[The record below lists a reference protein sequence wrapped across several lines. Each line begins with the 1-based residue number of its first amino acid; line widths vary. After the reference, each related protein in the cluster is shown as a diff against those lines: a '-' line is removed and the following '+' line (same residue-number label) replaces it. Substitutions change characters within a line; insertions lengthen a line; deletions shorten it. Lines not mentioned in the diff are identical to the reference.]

1 MAEYSAFEVLGPVM
15 VGPSSSH
22 TAGACRIA
30 NVARKICGERF
41 VKVEFYLHGS
51 FAYTYKGHGT
61 DRALVAGVM
70 GYSTDD
76 DRIRTSFEIA
86 QETGLNY
93 EIKTIDLGEKY
104 HPNSVKIVFH
114 YEDRQ
119 SEYVIGSSIGG
130 GAMVIVNI
138 NGIDVEFRGVYPT
151 LLLQYEDQRGIISYI
166 STLLM
171 GNHSNIE
178 SIITK
183 KNSLT
188 NVVTLTIEMD
198 KELSE
203 FVKSVILNSDQFIT
217 AKYVGV

>member
-30 NVARKICGERF
+30 NAARKICGEDF
-41 VKVEFYLHGS
+41 VKVEFHLHGS

-61 DRALVAGVM
+61 DRALVAGIM

-86 QETGLNY
+86 EEKGLNY
-93 EIKTIDLGEKY
+93 EIKTIDLGENY
-104 HPNSVKIVFH
+104 HPNSVKIVFY
-114 YEDRQ
+114 YENGE

-138 NGIDVEFRGVYPT
+138 NGIDVEFRGMYPT

-166 STLLM
+166 STLLT
-171 GNHSNIE
+171 GNRSNIE

-198 KELSE
+198 TELSE
-203 FVKSVILNSDQFIT
+203 FVKSAILNSDQFIT

>member
-30 NVARKICGERF
+30 NAARKICGEDF

-61 DRALVAGVM
+61 DRALVAGIM

-86 QETGLNY
+86 EEKGLNY
-93 EIKTIDLGEKY
+93 EIKTIDLGENY
-104 HPNSVKIVFH
+104 HPNSVKIVFY
-114 YEDRQ
+114 YENGER
-119 SEYVIGSSIGG
+119 EYVIGSSIGG

-138 NGIDVEFRGVYPT
+138 NGIDVEFRGMYPT

-166 STLLM
+166 STLLT
-171 GNHSNIE
+171 GNRSNIE

-198 KELSE
+198 TELSE
-203 FVKSVILNSDQFIT
+203 FVKNAILNSDQFIT